1 MSRSLAG
8 RTVLIVED
16 EVIIGLMLRQE
27 VERAGGIPLGPVTTA
42 DEAARMID
50 QTPVDFAI
58 LDAKLA
64 GGSSAALA
72 SLLDA
77 RGIGFVVASAYEATD
92 LPKELK
98 AAPFVAKPIA
108 APILVETLARLV
120 ANTDRE
126 RATAA

>member
-50 QTPVDFAI
+50 QTPMDFAI

-77 RGIGFVVASAYEATD
+77 RGIGFVVVSAYEATD

-108 APILVETLARLV
+108 APILIETLARLV
-120 ANTDRE
+120 ANADRE